1 MSDVGC
7 QKKGWFTAD
16 QVAGLKIA
24 AGGFG
29 KQAENVGLHKFSP
42 TYALRAHGATTNGAA
57 SLKVLFCSGRGRWG

>member
-24 AGGFG
+24 AGEFG

-42 TYALRAHGATTNGAA
+42 TYALQTVQ
-57 SLKVLFCSGRGRWG
+57 SL